1 MLIQPPNFLFL
12 IIHIQDTSEAAEL
25 TLIIQMERMRV
36 AEVLAARDTVVHRLE
51 DAYTSVRQKAATIDR
66 LQRELED
73 LKRPSTPATSVLG
86 EHVSC
91 TRVPVQDTAV
101 SSEIPPVEAYV
112 GHGNCKSASP
122 QVSNWQAP
130 FVRQDIH

>member
-1 MLIQPPNFLFL
+1 MLFL
-12 IIHIQDTSEAAEL
+12 IIHLQDTSEAAEL

-66 LQRELED
+66 LQHELED

-101 SSEIPPVEAYV
+101 SSEISPVEAYV
-112 GHGNCKSASP
+112 GIGNCKSASP

-130 FVRQDIH
+130 FV